1 MLDNPLAPHA
11 FGVGGW
17 SWRDAAHLLR
27 RAQYGVSP
35 DEIDGPWQE
44 YNSTSGQ
51 TEPDFVRSRVML
63 KSHRVLFSSCP

>member
-1 MLDNPLAPHA
+1 M
-11 FGVGGW
+11 V
-17 SWRDAAHLLR
+17 SM
-27 RAQYGVSP
+27 RAVTKSFTNAGSAVACLYVESEAVSP